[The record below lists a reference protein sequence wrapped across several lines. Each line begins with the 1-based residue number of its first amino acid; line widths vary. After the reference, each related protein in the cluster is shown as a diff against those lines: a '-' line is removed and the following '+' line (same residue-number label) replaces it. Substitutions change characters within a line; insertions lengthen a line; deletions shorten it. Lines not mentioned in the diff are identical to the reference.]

1 MEFLQ
6 LSRRRSSGR
15 NVQSG
20 EERGETD
27 VFAGWAIGCWHR
39 VFFSFVRSLL
49 EEAIIEAVP
58 LPRLST
64 LQFLQL
70 NIHNSALQTED
81 LYYYSGFQLIKRIIV
96 T

>member
-1 MEFLQ
+1 MFSQAELLAVGTAF
-6 LSRRRSSGR
+6 
-15 NVQSG
+15 
-20 EERGETD
+20 
-27 VFAGWAIGCWHR
+27 
-39 VFFSFVRSLL
+39 FFSFVRSLL

-70 NIHNSALQTED
+70 NINNSALQTED